1 MRSLIT
7 GGRGFVGT
15 WLADHLR
22 EVGDEVIVID
32 HEVDVTDP
40 EALLV
45 AVTDAAPD
53 AIYHLA
59 ALTHVGRSWDEP
71 LRVLEVNVIGTA
83 AVLAA
88 ARQCGT
94 DPRVLVTSSA
104 EVYGAVTDP
113 SMLPLREDSPTAPL
127 TPYAASKLAAESVV
141 AQTVLGHGQQV
152 IVVRPFNHI
161 GPGQSPNFAVP
172 ALAKRIVEADRRG
185 ASTIPVGSL
194 SARRDFTDV
203 RDVVRAYRLL
213 IESGRPGDVYNVC
226 SGRDVGIGEIAD
238 MLLSLAG
245 TTLAFET
252 DPALVRPVEVP
263 VLRGDPGRLVDATG
277 WKPEITLDQTL
288 ADVLE
293 YWRHHAGVSD
303 RSPGHPK
310 GAGQWWAGRCGPGV
324 VGRALWAGRCGPGVG
339 AVRRPRS
346 GYASEAGSALPWPG
360 RVPAWP
366 DHGPGSGD
374 GPPEGPP
381 PPPSAR

>member
-1 MRSLIT
+1 VRSLIT

-22 EVGDEVIVID
+22 GVGDEVTVID

-40 EALLV
+40 QALLV
-45 AVTDAAPD
+45 AVSDAAPD

-113 SMLPLREDSPTAPL
+113 SQLPLREDSPTAPL

-185 ASTIPVGSL
+185 ASTIPVGNL

-213 IESGRPGDVYNVC
+213 IESGQSGDVYNVC

-238 MLLSLAG
+238 TLLSLAG

-263 VLRGDPGRLVDATG
+263 VLRGDPGRLVEATG

-293 YWRHHAGVSD
+293 YWRHHA
-303 RSPGHPK
+303 
-310 GAGQWWAGRCGPGV
+310 
-324 VGRALWAGRCGPGVG
+324 
-339 AVRRPRS
+339 
-346 GYASEAGSALPWPG
+346 E
-360 RVPAWP
+360 
-366 DHGPGSGD
+366 
-374 GPPEGPP
+374 
-381 PPPSAR
+381 